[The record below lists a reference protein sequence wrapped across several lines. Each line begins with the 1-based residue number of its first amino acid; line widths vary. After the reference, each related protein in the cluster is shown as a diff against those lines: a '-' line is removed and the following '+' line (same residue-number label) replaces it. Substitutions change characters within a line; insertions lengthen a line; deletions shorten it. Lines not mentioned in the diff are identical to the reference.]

1 MCPPNVS
8 SPQLPYEI
16 LDHTADTGIEAR
28 ASSLPAL
35 IENLATGMFA
45 LIAEIDPCPSDEA
58 IAIEVS
64 APTEEDLV
72 VEVLS
77 ELLYESE
84 VEDLVL
90 CGFKARMRSRN
101 RIEMT
106 ARGVPTSD
114 VDVSGPPIKAVTY
127 HDLTVENRE
136 GGWFGRVYF
145 DV

>member
-1 MCPPNVS
+1 MS
-8 SPQLPYEI
+8 YEI

-35 IENLATGMFA
+35 IEDLATGMFA
-45 LIAEIDPCPSDEA
+45 IMAEPDPCPTDEA

-90 CGFKARMRSRN
+90 CGFNAK
-101 RIEMT
+101 MT
-106 ARGVPTSD
+106 SSHRVEVRANGVPTSE
-114 VDVSGPPIKAVTY
+114 VELSGPPIKAVTY
-127 HDLTVENRE
+127 HDVVVEE
-136 GGWFGRVYF
+136 SDGHWFAKVYF